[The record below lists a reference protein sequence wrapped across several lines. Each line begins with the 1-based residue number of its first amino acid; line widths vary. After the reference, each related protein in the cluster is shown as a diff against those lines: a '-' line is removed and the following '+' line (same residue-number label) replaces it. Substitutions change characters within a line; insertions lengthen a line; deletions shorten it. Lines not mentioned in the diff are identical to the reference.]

1 MGNET
6 ILLIGELCH
15 AEEDTA
21 GGTITPGDLVE
32 FNGTT
37 GKLQR
42 HSTANGNAAAMFAK
56 EDDLQGN
63 GIDVD
68 YTVGKL
74 VQYLTPVLGDQINAL
89 LTTSQTIK
97 KGNFLSSQGD
107 GKLKKY
113 VVSSGEPD
121 YIKAIVLMALE
132 DKTTTSSVARIVGRV
147 V

>member
-1 MGNET
+1 
-6 ILLIGELCH
+6 
-15 AEEDTA
+15 
-21 GGTITPGDLVE
+21 
-32 FNGTT
+32 
-37 GKLQR
+37 
-42 HSTANGNAAAMFAK
+42 MFAK